1 MAGPFPSPI
10 VQAPMVACTD
20 LPFRLIAREHGLSF
34 AFAEMVSAQAL
45 VRRNPK
51 TLKILQ
57 TCPGDRPV
65 GAQILGREPAMMAE
79 AARIVEELGF
89 DLLDI
94 NLGCPV
100 RKVIANGEGA
110 AMLGNPRAAESVFSA
125 VRRAVKI
132 PVTVKLRSGIDDPGG
147 AEALTIVRIAQD
159 RGLSAATIHGR
170 TQKQGYAGAADW
182 RIIGRVKSAVSLPI
196 FGNGDVAPDSDLSAL
211 RAHSGVDG
219 VMVGRGALGNP
230 WIYGR
235 LESSWRGNSYF
246 PVPSA
251 VERLKALLK
260 HLDLEIEWQG
270 ERQAALNMRRIVVWY
285 TAGLP
290 GNKPLRAEVCRTMD
304 LGLIRRMIE
313 DFFAALPSDLPP
325 PAVPLLLA
333 GEG

>member
-1 MAGPFPSPI
+1 
-10 VQAPMVACTD
+10 MVACTD

-51 TLKILQ
+51 TLKTLQ
-57 TCPGDRPV
+57 TCPEDHPV

-79 AARIVEELGF
+79 AARIIEELGF

-125 VRRAVKI
+125 VRRAVTI
-132 PVTVKLRSGIDDPGG
+132 PVTVKMRSGIDDAGG
-147 AEALTIVRIAQD
+147 SQALAIVRIARD
-159 RGLSAATIHGR
+159 CGLSAATIHGR

-182 RIIGRVKSAVSLPI
+182 RAIGRVKSAVSLPV
-196 FGNGDVAPDSDLSAL
+196 FGNGDLSQDSDLAAL
-211 RAHSGVDG
+211 RALSGVDG

-230 WIYGR
+230 WIYR
-235 LESSWRGNSYF
+235 QLERAWKYGDTLQQGVPVF
-246 PVPSA
+246 PAPPVPPT
-251 VERLKALLK
+251 VQERLKALLK
-260 HLDLEIEWQG
+260 HFDLEIEWQG
-270 ERQAALNMRRIVVWY
+270 GRQAALHMRRTVVWY

-290 GNKPLRAEVCRTMD
+290 GNKAIRSGVCRTMD

-313 DFFAALPSDLPP
+313 DFFAALPLDLPP